1 MYDFLDI
8 RYAKALYDI
17 GKRKGKVEEF
27 LVDLNQICDVFDENK
42 KLMNLMLHP
51 EIKTTKKK
59 EVFTKLFGDKIDEE
73 LLTFIYI
80 VIEKGRIGFLR
91 EKVNQLESIYL
102 EEINTIKGVVRTAVE
117 LTAEQYDEILKKLEE
132 KYDKT
137 VILTRELDQSL
148 IGGVYIKINN
158 QIIDG
163 TIKGKYE
170 ELRKKLLS

>member
-17 GKRKGKVEEF
+17 GKKKGKVEEF
-27 LVDLNQICDVFDENK
+27 LVDLTQICDIFDENK
-42 KLMNLMLHP
+42 KLMNLMIHP
-51 EIKTTKKK
+51 EIKINKKK
-59 EVFTKLFGDKIDEE
+59 EVFTKLFGEKIDDE
-73 LLTFIYI
+73 LLTFMYI

-102 EEINTIKGVVRTAVE
+102 EEINTLKGVVKTAVP
-117 LTAEQYDEILKKLEE
+117 LTGEQYEGILKCLEKKYE
-132 KYDKT
+132 KTIILVQEIDK
-137 VILTRELDQSL
+137 DL

-170 ELRKKLLS
+170 ELKKKILS